1 MLNDRFQIAVNL
13 SVERY
18 ALVFGINTFI
28 ALVIQTIITVIVVDQ
43 GGLGLPI
50 SIQFLVYGSYFAAI
64 AGIFLMRSI
73 YIIYSAACRKRVQN
87 SAVTSQNQYRPHPEE
102 PKNV

>member
-1 MLNDRFQIAVNL
+1 MFNDRFQIAVNL

-43 GGLGLPI
+43 RGLNLPI
-50 SIQFLVYGSYFAAI
+50 SIQVSCNTCVHSWQEHRLT
-64 AGIFLMRSI
+64 R
-73 YIIYSAACRKRVQN
+73 
-87 SAVTSQNQYRPHPEE
+87 
-102 PKNV
+102 

>member
-28 ALVIQTIITVIVVDQ
+28 ALVIQTVITVIVVDQ
-43 GGLGLPI
+43 GGLRLPVHTQV
-50 SIQFLVYGSYFAAI
+50 SCSTS
-64 AGIFLMRSI
+64 IFLFTQLRGD
-73 YIIYSAACRKRVQN
+73 V
-87 SAVTSQNQYRPHPEE
+87 E
-102 PKNV
+102 